1 MQAWLLHIIYGAFM
15 GSASQYKEAKKM
27 LRTGVDVRLTFSL
40 LSFAISIHGYD
51 IRVETDPYRLPR
63 ILVYSGRP

>member
-27 LRTGVDVRLTFSL
+27 LRTGVDVRLSL
-40 LSFAISIHGYD
+40 ILHRIIFHSGD
-51 IRVETDPYRLPR
+51 CLNNMTDT
-63 ILVYSGRP
+63 V

>member
-27 LRTGVDVRLTFSL
+27 LRTGIDVRIPLHIPYCFMVTKGFSRL
-40 LSFAISIHGYD
+40 RLNSC
-51 IRVETDPYRLPR
+51 RLPK
-63 ILVYSGRP
+63 ILVYSGRL

>member
-27 LRTGVDVRLTFSL
+27 LRTGVDVRLS
-40 LSFAISIHGYD
+40 SIHPQF
-51 IRVETDPYRLPR
+51 VS
-63 ILVYSGRP
+63 YSGDGLDNMTDTV